1 MKKFLSS
8 KYLKQDE
15 GNEKRTMIQRT
26 YYRILFETTSNKLT
40 RGAKWCY
47 LSKKRSGVV
56 TKSHENI
63 FRSH

>member
-1 MKKFLSS
+1 MEMKKFLSS

-47 LSKKRSGVV
+47 L
-56 TKSHENI
+56 
-63 FRSH
+63 